1 MTVAIIIALALI
13 CFFAIRSYI
22 RKLTHGCCG
31 TGSAGSAG
39 SAGCDNKRRLRNAD
53 LSGYTHRYSVK
64 IGGMTCKNCALR
76 IENAFNRQ
84 EGLAARVDF
93 KTGLAEV
100 ASNSQIAELTLRKTI
115 VELGYSV
122 EEIADIKP

>member
-1 MTVAIIIALALI
+1 MTVAIIIALALV
-13 CFFAIRSYI
+13 CFLAIRSYI
-22 RKLTHGCCG
+22 RKLAHGCCG
-31 TGSAGSAG
+31 TGG
-39 SAGCDNKRRLRNAD
+39 DNEQRLSKTTD
-53 LSGYTHRYSVK
+53 LSGYAHHYSVK

-100 ASNSQIAELTLRKTI
+100 ASNSRITELTLRKTI

-122 EEIADIKP
+122 EEITQSEP

>member
-1 MTVAIIIALALI
+1 MTAAIIIALALV
-13 CFFAIRSYI
+13 CFLAVRSYL
-22 RKLTHGCCG
+22 RKLAHGCCG
-31 TGSAGSAG
+31 AGG
-39 SAGCDNKRRLRNAD
+39 DNERRLRNAD
-53 LSGYTHRYSVK
+53 LSNYAHRYSVK

-84 EGLAARVDF
+84 EGLAARVDL

-100 ASNSQIAELTLRKTI
+100 ASNARISELTLRKTV

-122 EEIADIKP
+122 EEITRAKP

>member
-1 MTVAIIIALALI
+1 MTAAIIIALALI
-13 CFFAIRSYI
+13 CFLAIRSYLKKI
-22 RKLTHGCCG
+22 AHGCCG
-31 TGSAGSAG
+31 AGG
-39 SAGCDNKRRLRNAD
+39 DNERRLRTAD
-53 LSGYTHRYSVK
+53 LSGYAHRYSVK

-93 KTGLAEV
+93 RSGLAEV
-100 ASNSQIAELTLRKTI
+100 GSNAQITELTLRKTI

-122 EEIADIKP
+122 EKITQAEP

>member
-1 MTVAIIIALALI
+1 MTAAIIIALALV
-13 CFFAIRSYI
+13 CFLAIRSYI
-22 RKLTHGCCG
+22 RKLAHGCCN
-31 TGSAGSAG
+31 AGS
-39 SAGCDNKRRLRNAD
+39 DTEQRLSKSAD
-53 LSGYTHRYSVK
+53 LSNYAHRYSVK

-93 KTGLAEV
+93 KSGLAEV
-100 ASNSQIAELTLRKTI
+100 ASNSQIAELTLRKTV

>member
-1 MTVAIIIALALI
+1 MTVAIIIALALV
-13 CFFAIRSYI
+13 CFLAIRSYI
-22 RKLTHGCCG
+22 RKLAHGCCG
-31 TGSAGSAG
+31 TGG
-39 SAGCDNKRRLRNAD
+39 DNEQRISKTTD
-53 LSGYTHRYSVK
+53 LSGYAHHYSVK

-76 IENAFNRQ
+76 VENAFNRQ

-100 ASNSQIAELTLRKTI
+100 ASNARITELTLRKTV

-122 EEIADIKP
+122 EEITRAEP

>member
-1 MTVAIIIALALI
+1 MTVAIIIALALV
-13 CFFAIRSYI
+13 CFLAVRSYLK
-22 RKLTHGCCG
+22 KLAHGCCG
-31 TGSAGSAG
+31 AGSDKEG
-39 SAGCDNKRRLRNAD
+39 RLSKTAD
-53 LSGYTHRYSVK
+53 LSGYAHRYSVK

-100 ASNSQIAELTLRKTI
+100 ASNAQIPELTLRKTI

-122 EEIADIKP
+122 EEIADVKP

>member
-1 MTVAIIIALALI
+1 MTVAIIIALALV
-13 CFFAIRSYI
+13 CFFAVRSYLKKI
-22 RKLTHGCCG
+22 AHGCCG
-31 TGSAGSAG
+31 AEG
-39 SAGCDNKRRLRNAD
+39 DNERRLRNAD
-53 LSGYTHRYSVK
+53 LSGYAHRYSVK

-93 KTGLAEV
+93 KSGLAEV
-100 ASNSQIAELTLRKTI
+100 ASNARITELTLRKTV

-122 EEIADIKP
+122 EEIAEIKP

>member
-13 CFFAIRSYI
+13 CFFAIRSYLK
-22 RKLTHGCCG
+22 KLVHGCCG
-31 TGSAGSAG
+31 TGS
-39 SAGCDNKRRLRNAD
+39 DNERRLRNAD
-53 LSGYTHRYSVK
+53 LSGYAHRYSVK

-93 KTGLAEV
+93 KSGLAEIG
-100 ASNSQIAELTLRKTI
+100 SNAQIPELTLRKTV

-122 EEIADIKP
+122 EEIADVKP

>member
-1 MTVAIIIALALI
+1 MTVAIIIALALV
-13 CFFAIRSYI
+13 CFLAIRSYLKKI
-22 RKLTHGCCG
+22 AHGCCG
-31 TGSAGSAG
+31 AGSTGS
-39 SAGCDNKRRLRNAD
+39 DNKRRLRNAD
-53 LSGYTHRYSVK
+53 LSNYAHRYSVK
-64 IGGMTCKNCALR
+64 ICGMTCKNCALR

-100 ASNSQIAELTLRKTI
+100 ASNARITELTLRKTV

-122 EEIADIKP
+122 EEITRAEP